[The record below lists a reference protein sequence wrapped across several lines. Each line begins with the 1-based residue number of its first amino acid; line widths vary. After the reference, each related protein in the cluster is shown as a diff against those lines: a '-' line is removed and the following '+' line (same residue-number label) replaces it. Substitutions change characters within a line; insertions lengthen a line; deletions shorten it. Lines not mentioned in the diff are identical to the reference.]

1 MTGPSVLL
9 PDPPANLPEA
19 PRAFY
24 LGLRELLV
32 DLRPAD
38 IDAAAV
44 EVDFGDAGVAVTLP
58 HARVPEWTLAAQVS
72 RRAAVVFAGPASEHF
87 DERGAD
93 WTGAA
98 VAYVGEV
105 LRGERE
111 VEVRGG
117 FPGRRK
123 IERLRIDF
131 GAYRG

>member
-1 MTGPSVLL
+1 MGPLPL
-9 PDPPANLPEA
+9 PDPPANLPDA

-24 LGLRELLV
+24 LELRELLA

-38 IDAAAV
+38 VDAATM

-58 HARVPEWTLAAQVS
+58 HARVPEWTVAVQVS

-87 DERGAD
+87 DERRPG

-98 VAYVGEV
+98 VAYMGEV

-117 FPGRRK
+117 FLGRRAV
-123 IERLRIDF
+123 ERVRIDF
-131 GAYRG
+131 GATGR